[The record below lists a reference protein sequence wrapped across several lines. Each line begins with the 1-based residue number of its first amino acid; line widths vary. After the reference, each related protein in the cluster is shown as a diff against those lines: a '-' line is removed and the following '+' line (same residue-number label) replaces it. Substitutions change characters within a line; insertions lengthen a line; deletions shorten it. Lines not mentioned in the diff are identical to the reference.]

1 MHRQPLVRKSHPR
14 SRSVVT
20 LFTAWR
26 LFVSGALRSG
36 TLIHLIVSASSDSEI
51 SVLKGLRKVLTM
63 DSSIQVGV
71 CGPRVWV
78 KVEGKGSFLNSDN
91 LKEFAREMLDQGYR
105 EFVVDLADCAMMDST
120 FMGTMA
126 RLALRLR
133 ELGHGHL
140 HIVHCGSRNQQLLS
154 GLGLDRIFNI
164 DASGGSPPDCGPLQQ
179 TLVARSPEER
189 KKTQTETMLHAHEA
203 LCEAAPENMLRYKD
217 VLDFLRQELHY
228 ETPSK

>member
-1 MHRQPLVRKSHPR
+1 MRAAGGR
-14 SRSVVT
+14 
-20 LFTAWR
+20 F
-26 LFVSGALRSG
+26 
-36 TLIHLIVSASSDSEI
+36 SEI
-51 SVLKGLRKVLTM
+51 SVLKSLRKVLAV

-71 CGPRVWV
+71 CGPSVWV
-78 KVEGKGSFLNSDN
+78 KVEGKGSFLNSDS

-133 ELGHGHL
+133 ELGDGHL

-154 GLGLDRIFNI
+154 GLGLDRIFDI

-217 VLDFLRQELHY
+217 VLDFLRRELRY
-228 ETPSK
+228 ATRSK